1 MSHAGGDCI
10 FCKIASG
17 AFGTTF
23 EAETKHVV
31 AFDDISPQ
39 APIHVLVIPRDHV
52 ETVQELDADAGDLWL
67 EMLQVVQRVAE
78 SKGIVQ
84 SGFRVI
90 ANAGPD
96 SGQEVPHLHLH
107 VIGGRKLGPIA

>member
-1 MSHAGGDCI
+1 MSQSADDCI
-10 FCKIASG
+10 FCKIAAG

-23 EAETKHVV
+23 VAETDHVV

-39 APIHVLVIPRDHV
+39 APAHVLVIPRKHV
-52 ETVQELDADAGDLWL
+52 ETLQELDNTDGDLWR
-67 EMLQVVQRVAE
+67 EMLDVVQRVADT
-78 SKGIVQ
+78 KGIVQ

-90 ANAGPD
+90 TNAGPD

>member
-1 MSHAGGDCI
+1 MSAQDQDCI

-17 AFGTTF
+17 AFGTEF
-23 EAETKHVV
+23 VAETEHVV
-31 AFDDISPQ
+31 AFNDISPQ
-39 APIHVLVIPRDHV
+39 APAHVLVVPKQHV
-52 ETVQELDADAGDLWL
+52 ESIADLGESDGAAWS
-67 EMLQVVQRVAE
+67 EMLGVVQDVAA
-78 SKGIVQ
+78 KMGIVE

-90 ANAGPD
+90 TNAGPD

>member
-1 MSHAGGDCI
+1 MSDTAQDCV
-10 FCKIASG
+10 FCKIAAG
-17 AFGTTF
+17 EFGTTF
-23 EAETKHVV
+23 VAETDHVV

-39 APIHVLVIPRDHV
+39 APVHVLVIPRKHMDTLQDLSVEDGHV
-52 ETVQELDADAGDLWL
+52 WR
-67 EMLQVVQRVAE
+67 EMLDLVQRVAE

-84 SGFRVI
+84 SGYRVVT
-90 ANAGPD
+90 NAGPD